1 MRSQGHYEGLCQESL
16 SEFVRSARW
25 ILGERDPDVALPP
38 ERMWGGVPTCAG
50 QMALLPLA
58 ALYPGRPDLAYRAA
72 YQLGFIDNGTAK
84 DLNAALVAGLAQALS
99 TEIEHGDIHAAWQQI
114 LQTMKRVDPYRYHQ
128 VPWVQRPISRWL
140 AFAHSA
146 AERAG
151 KSPNRLFKILETE
164 ALPHY
169 WWDAHFLIAVSFAIL
184 EMCDFD
190 PLASLHLALD
200 FGHDT
205 DSAAQL
211 IGAFA
216 GALHGPSVFP
226 ARMREQVTDRLRV
239 DYQQSLQEWVAL
251 LTGLPKEHDASLIV
265 RLD

>member
-1 MRSQGHYEGLCQESL
+1 
-16 SEFVRSARW
+16 
-25 ILGERDPDVALPP
+25 
-38 ERMWGGVPTCAG
+38 
-50 QMALLPLA
+50 
-58 ALYPGRPDLAYRAA
+58 
-72 YQLGFIDNGTAK
+72 
-84 DLNAALVAGLAQALS
+84 
-99 TEIEHGDIHAAWQQI
+99 
-114 LQTMKRVDPYRYHQ
+114 
-128 VPWVQRPISRWL
+128 
-140 AFAHSA
+140 
-146 AERAG
+146 
-151 KSPNRLFKILETE
+151 
-164 ALPHY
+164 
-169 WWDAHFLIAVSFAIL
+169 
-184 EMCDFD
+184 MCDFD

>member
-1 MRSQGHYEGLCQESL
+1 MPT
-16 SEFVRSARW
+16 AR
-25 ILGERDPDVALPP
+25 R
-38 ERMWGGVPTCAG
+38 
-50 QMALLPLA
+50 
-58 ALYPGRPDLAYRAA
+58 

-216 GALHGPSVFP
+216 GALHGPAVFP